1 MKRERNYNNY
11 SIKKKLMISHG
22 IIVMLS
28 VIITI
33 VLLGGMINIKE
44 KVDSLYEKP
53 LKNIE
58 AIGDVRHGIIDVLR
72 AMDRIIAEDKR
83 DSKEAYEIMKA
94 DVESDV
100 EMILSATEVLKQNL
114 MTDEGKELLDKIMV
128 SIEDGE
134 SIRPQ
139 VMEALKDSSSE
150 EAYEMCFNEYLP
162 RVEGIEALSDQ
173 LEKQIR
179 NTATEYYQ
187 SARSQSIFLIVIGV
201 CLVAGGV
208 IIAIIITARVT
219 NSIVLP
225 LKQLTDISKRLYKGD
240 MSAGKDIIYEG
251 EDEIGVM
258 SESLRG
264 AMENLQLYI
273 KEISD
278 TLKEIAK
285 GDLTKDSNEITDFLG
300 DFADIKESFIYIL
313 KRFNTTL
320 SEIQNSSDLVAG
332 SSKEIADAS
341 QMLSEG
347 AADQASAIEE
357 LTATITTVADLAEE
371 SAKHTQ
377 EAYDNIKISTE
388 NAEQEK
394 KKMQELIMEMN
405 RITEISRKIENIITA
420 IEDIASQT
428 NLLSLNASIEAAR
441 AGEFGRGFA
450 VVADQIGKLATDSAE
465 SAVNTREL
473 IQKTLEEIEKGNA
486 IAESTSEAFDKV
498 INDMNSFAEVA
509 KNSSEAAISQST
521 ALVQIEQGINQ
532 IAEVVQ
538 NTVASSEE
546 SSSISVNLSK
556 EASDLD
562 NLIKRFK
569 LF

>member
-150 EAYEMCFNEYLP
+150 EAYEMYFNEYLP

-225 LKQLTDISKRLYKGD
+225 LKQLTDISKRLYK
-240 MSAGKDIIYEG
+240 
-251 EDEIGVM
+251 
-258 SESLRG
+258 
-264 AMENLQLYI
+264 
-273 KEISD
+273 
-278 TLKEIAK
+278 
-285 GDLTKDSNEITDFLG
+285 
-300 DFADIKESFIYIL
+300 
-313 KRFNTTL
+313 
-320 SEIQNSSDLVAG
+320 
-332 SSKEIADAS
+332 
-341 QMLSEG
+341 
-347 AADQASAIEE
+347 
-357 LTATITTVADLAEE
+357 
-371 SAKHTQ
+371 
-377 EAYDNIKISTE
+377 
-388 NAEQEK
+388 
-394 KKMQELIMEMN
+394 
-405 RITEISRKIENIITA
+405 
-420 IEDIASQT
+420 
-428 NLLSLNASIEAAR
+428 
-441 AGEFGRGFA
+441 
-450 VVADQIGKLATDSAE
+450 
-465 SAVNTREL
+465 
-473 IQKTLEEIEKGNA
+473 
-486 IAESTSEAFDKV
+486 
-498 INDMNSFAEVA
+498 
-509 KNSSEAAISQST
+509 
-521 ALVQIEQGINQ
+521 
-532 IAEVVQ
+532 
-538 NTVASSEE
+538 
-546 SSSISVNLSK
+546 
-556 EASDLD
+556 
-562 NLIKRFK
+562 
-569 LF
+569 